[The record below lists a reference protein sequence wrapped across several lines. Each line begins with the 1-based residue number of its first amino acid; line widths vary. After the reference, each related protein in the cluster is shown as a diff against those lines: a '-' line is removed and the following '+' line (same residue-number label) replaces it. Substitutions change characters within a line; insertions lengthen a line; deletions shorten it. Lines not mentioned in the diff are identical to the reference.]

1 MSESGNFDDM
11 RGDGERVDTPVDP
24 YTTES
29 SADIYAT
36 PEVSMDTTGVVVDD
50 TPQPVADTHGLFS
63 GSGQSGDAYGGQ
75 AGVPYYHNSY
85 QGGAV
90 SAVGGPKK
98 GGPPCPAAV
107 LSSRW
112 L

>member
-50 TPQPVADTHGLFS
+50 TPPACGRYTRTFFRQRPVRGCLWRS
-63 GSGQSGDAYGGQ
+63 GRRTL
-75 AGVPYYHNSY
+75 
-85 QGGAV
+85 
-90 SAVGGPKK
+90 
-98 GGPPCPAAV
+98 
-107 LSSRW
+107 LS
-112 L
+112 